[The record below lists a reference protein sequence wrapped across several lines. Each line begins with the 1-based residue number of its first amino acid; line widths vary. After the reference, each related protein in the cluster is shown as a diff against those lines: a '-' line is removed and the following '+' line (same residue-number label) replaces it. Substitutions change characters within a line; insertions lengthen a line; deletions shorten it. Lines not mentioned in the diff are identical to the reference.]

1 MVSKVSVAELNTLL
15 AETPDLFV
23 LDVREPNEYKEKHLP
38 TAYLMPLATVP
49 IRINEVDKN
58 QTIYVVCRSGARS
71 MQAAQWLDTQGYE
84 AVNIEGGTD
93 AWAESGFE
101 IKTGD

>member
-1 MVSKVSVAELNTLL
+1 
-15 AETPDLFV
+15 
-23 LDVREPNEYKEKHLP
+23 
-38 TAYLMPLATVP
+38 MPLATVP

>member
-1 MVSKVSVAELNTLL
+1 
-15 AETPDLFV
+15 
-23 LDVREPNEYKEKHLP
+23 
-38 TAYLMPLATVP
+38 
-49 IRINEVDKN
+49 
-58 QTIYVVCRSGARS
+58 